1 MPRHHTKSSAP
12 GGSQRQLR
20 VGETVRHAV
29 ADILSQGNVHDPD
42 LEGHII
48 TVPEV
53 RMSPDLKLATV
64 YVMPLGGRDTDVVIA
79 ALERN
84 KKFLRGEIAHRVNLK
99 FAPDIRFRIDE
110 RFDEAERIEKLLR
123 TPAVQRDLAP
133 DSDDELMI
141 VTTAD
146 SVIDSENRRIARRLK
161 KIFLST
167 TRVDDAR
174 RGNNDPRQDSR
185 QGKQPRQNNQP
196 RRDKRDVHGWVV
208 LDKPIGMTSTHA
220 VAVLKR
226 LFQAKRAGHAGTL
239 DPLASGGLPIA
250 LGEATKT
257 VPFVMDGRKR
267 YRFTVTW
274 GEERDTDDTEG
285 RATQTS
291 ELRPTADAI
300 RALLPRFTGL
310 IEQIPPQ
317 YSAIKIQGERA
328 YDLARDGETVELKPR
343 PVEIHEL
350 TLVEQADNGHSVFE
364 AECGKGTYVRALARD
379 IGRMLGC
386 FGHICALRRTLV
398 GPFTEADMIP
408 LEQLE
413 ALCNRAAS
421 GEGSLADALLP
432 VETAL
437 DDIPALAVTRADAA
451 RLHRGQAVLLRGRDA
466 PNSSGTVYV
475 TVAGRLLA
483 LAEIGNGELIPKRV
497 FNLTGLTASPVDNE
511 SV

>member
-1 MPRHHTKSSAP
+1 MIMTTANS
-12 GGSQRQLR
+12 
-20 VGETVRHAV
+20 
-29 ADILSQGNVHDPD
+29 
-42 LEGHII
+42 
-48 TVPEV
+48 
-53 RMSPDLKLATV
+53 
-64 YVMPLGGRDTDVVIA
+64 VI
-79 ALERN
+79 EQ
-84 KKFLRGEIAHRVNLK
+84 E
-99 FAPDIRFRIDE
+99 
-110 RFDEAERIEKLLR
+110 
-123 TPAVQRDLAP
+123 
-133 DSDDELMI
+133 
-141 VTTAD
+141 TAD
-146 SVIDSENRRIARRLK
+146 SHAAEKNIFQETPSDDQRRG
-161 KIFLST
+161 
-167 TRVDDAR
+167 DDTR
-174 RGNNDPRQDSR
+174 RGNNDPRNN
-185 QGKQPRQNNQP
+185 KQPRQNNQP
-196 RRDKRDVHGWVV
+196 RRDKRDVHGWVI

-220 VAVLKR
+220 VAILKR

-267 YRFTVTW
+267 YRFTVAW

-285 RATQTS
+285 RVTQTS
-291 ELRPTADAI
+291 ALRPSAEAI
-300 RALLPRFTGL
+300 RELLPRFTGL

-317 YSAIKIQGERA
+317 YSAIKVQGERA

-350 TLVEQADNGHSVFE
+350 TLVEHGDNGQSVFE

-379 IGRMLGC
+379 IGRILGC

-398 GPFTEADMIP
+398 GPFREADMIP

-451 RLHRGQAVLLRGRDA
+451 RLQGPGRF
-466 PNSSGTVYV
+466 
-475 TVAGRLLA
+475 VAR
-483 LAEIGNGELIPKRV
+483 
-497 FNLTGLTASPVDNE
+497 TGCAQ
-511 SV
+511 